1 MQQQPQNSGSAVGGP
16 GPVGSNSEP
25 SAAAS
30 TFAGLLAAFARSDD
44 KPLPPWNDDGL
55 AEDVATISYERA
67 LRAHAR
73 YRPRELDD
81 RSLTQAPGPK
91 TAPVKTFATGPAIE
105 TNEPAS
111 VPSGLKSASITLRMS
126 HAECEQLRRRAAEAG
141 LTVSAYLRS
150 CAFEVESLRAQV
162 KEAVAKMRLN
172 APPEAAVAS
181 NPARPSWFRRV
192 ISR

>member
-1 MQQQPQNSGSAVGGP
+1 MQQQPQIFGSAAGGP
-16 GPVGSNSEP
+16 GPAGSKSEP

-44 KPLPPWNDDGL
+44 KPLPLWNDDGL
-55 AEDVATISYERA
+55 VEDVATISYERA
-67 LRAHAR
+67 LQAHAR

-81 RSLTQAPGPK
+81 RSLTQPPGPRN
-91 TAPVKTFATGPAIE
+91 APVKPIETGAAIE
-105 TNEPAS
+105 TSEPAS
-111 VPSGLKSASITLRMS
+111 APSGLKSASITVRMS
-126 HAECEQLRRRAAEAG
+126 HTECEQLRRRAAEAG

-162 KEAVAKMRLN
+162 KEALAKMRLDT
-172 APPEAAVAS
+172 PPEVAVATT
-181 NPARPSWFRRV
+181 PARPSWFRRA